1 MIDRKEIAVG
11 CLEIHLKESES
22 FFQIRQKIKLENLF
36 QFEWYKSGVN
46 C

>member
-22 FFQIRQKIKLENLF
+22 FFPSQAKDQIG
-36 QFEWYKSGVN
+36 KSLPI
-46 C
+46 